1 MLGTKYFNWL
11 IVFRY
16 FEMNDTTKRKMRE
29 NLSLENI
36 EKSFLRKCENQE
48 IIAMWV
54 TKRNNSEEK
63 DDFVIEYLNV
73 QEFSKF

>member
-1 MLGTKYFNWL
+1 
-11 IVFRY
+11 
-16 FEMNDTTKRKMRE
+16 MNDTTKRKMRE

-54 TKRNNSEEK
+54 TKRVNSEEK

-73 QEFSKF
+73 QEFSNFSLFLE